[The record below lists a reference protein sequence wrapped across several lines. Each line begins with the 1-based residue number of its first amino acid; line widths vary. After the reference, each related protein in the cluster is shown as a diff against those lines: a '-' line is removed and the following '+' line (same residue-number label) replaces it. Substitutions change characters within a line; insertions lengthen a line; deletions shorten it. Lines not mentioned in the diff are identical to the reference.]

1 MVTAGA
7 IVCRGER
14 GGQRGDKSQKRWCN
28 RMRER
33 TCLVM
38 EKDLDGKKMRKWMSK
53 RCVVWRKGLNQS
65 AHPDLEKVND
75 TESSIMRIW
84 LRK

>member
-1 MVTAGA
+1 MVTARD
-7 IVCRGER
+7 IECRGER
-14 GGQRGDKSQKRWCN
+14 GGQRGDKSQKRRCN
-28 RMRER
+28 RVREW
-33 TCLVM
+33 TCLEM
-38 EKDLDGKKMRKWMSK
+38 EKDLDERKWMRK
-53 RCVVWRKGLNQS
+53 RCAVWRKGLSQS